1 MKTLAPFL
9 RFSYRASPPAS
20 KSTILLDGQHLFECP
35 TCIPHKTQNISNEKL
50 YEAHSMLCDQHKSI
64 LQSIEST
71 HSTLN
76 TLIRESRNFTTI
88 MQDLASS
95 YLATLDA
102 FNTLD
107 VSCIAEFEERL
118 MVMSFPD
125 WVPRFFDHESLALN
139 PPPTSDLVP
148 YLSHMLGSISI
159 NDDAMKRW
167 ILYLEIQAQQQYEE
181 QFRHLKALFLSCSP
195 SLDDFTCAIC
205 LSIYHD
211 PTKLP
216 SCSHNFCRSCLDQ
229 CPPLRKTWAPDQPR
243 ACPLCRTP
251 FLLSQCCDDT
261 EIARA
266 LKAFFPKQ
274 LKKKQKEYSKERV
287 RERWQRFLRG
297 TVYTSSGDTL
307 YTITGSVIIAWH
319 ENPESVDSDQRARA
333 EIMSF
338 VAWPF

>member
-1 MKTLAPFL
+1 M
-9 RFSYRASPPAS
+9 
-20 KSTILLDGQHLFECP
+20 D
-35 TCIPHKTQNISNEKL
+35 
-50 YEAHSMLCDQHKSI
+50 ML
-64 LQSIEST
+64 T
-71 HSTLN
+71 
-76 TLIRESRNFTTI
+76 
-88 MQDLASS
+88 
-95 YLATLDA
+95 
-102 FNTLD
+102 
-107 VSCIAEFEERL
+107 
-118 MVMSFPD
+118 
-125 WVPRFFDHESLALN
+125 
-139 PPPTSDLVP
+139 
-148 YLSHMLGSISI
+148 SISV

-181 QFRHLKALFLSCSP
+181 QFRHLKALFSSCSP
-195 SLDDFTCAIC
+195 SLADFTCAIC

-261 EIARA
+261 EVAKA